1 MVNLI
6 SENVYIAL
14 LRAVNL
20 GPTNKLPMAV
30 LKATCEEL
38 GYADVRTY
46 LASGNVIFRS
56 KDREAQVKAAME
68 AALAE
73 YAGKPVGVVVRTGEE
88 MAAVLDGNPFPE
100 MPGNKTVAI
109 FLDSAPEG
117 NALDTVTNQVREE
130 LRVGRRE
137 IYVYYAD
144 GIGEAKLKIPAAKQG
159 TARNMNTIGKLAEM
173 ALSAGQRG

>member
-1 MVNLI
+1 MTTYV
-6 SENVYIAL
+6 AL

-30 LKATCEEL
+30 LKAVCEGL
-38 GYADVRTY
+38 GLSEVRTY
-46 LASGNVIFRS
+46 LASGNVVFRS
-56 KDREAQVKAAME
+56 ADKEATVKRSLE

-73 YAGKPVGVVVRTGEE
+73 YAGKPVGVVVRTGGE
-88 MAAVLDGNPFPE
+88 MAAVLAGNPFPR

-109 FLDSAPEG
+109 FLDEAPAD
-117 NALDTVTNQVREE
+117 NALDTVTHCVHEE

-159 TARNMNTIGKLAEM
+159 TARNMNTIAKLAE
-173 ALSAGQRG
+173 LAGAGRPGNGD